1 MTPECSRVMDRLGEL
16 LPPELESHVATCAD
30 CRAMT
35 GGFDLMGAPGKL
47 SHPLA
52 REVLAPSTE
61 RLARQAPPEGTSA
74 DAAPRALHEAL
85 ASEGASLDAAHSFAY
100 EALARRPRA
109 RPWWHELLLLLGV
122 HGAIAMTALAVLAHG
137 AWVANRADVPVI
149 VGVGLLLTALLSSG
163 AYVALAPHRRTVPWG
178 GVIAVMLSVGAT
190 VVLSGSGVRT
200 APLMAGILGCAGTEL
215 AVTAVPLAFTLVLL
229 CRSAYHPVRA
239 LAAGLSAGGV
249 SLLVL
254 HLHCADGTTP
264 HLLAGHVVPWLA
276 LGGITLLLRSLLPTR
291 SHAP

>member
-1 MTPECSRVMDRLGEL
+1 MTPECSRVMDSLGEV
-16 LPPELESHVATCAD
+16 LPAELESHVATCAD

-35 GGFDLMGAPGKL
+35 GGFDLMGAPATTKDTARPAL
-47 SHPLA
+47 HETLA
-52 REVLAPSTE
+52 SDDAAHRLAHET
-61 RLARQAPPEGTSA
+61 LARQ
-74 DAAPRALHEAL
+74 
-85 ASEGASLDAAHSFAY
+85 
-100 EALARRPRA
+100 PRA

-122 HGAIAMTALAVLAHG
+122 HGAIAMTAVAVLAHG
-137 AWVANRADVPVI
+137 AWVANRAEVPVV

-264 HLLAGHVVPWLA
+264 HLLAGHVIPWLA

>member
-1 MTPECSRVMDRLGEL
+1 MTPECSRVLDSLGEP
-16 LPPELESHVATCAD
+16 LPTELESHVATCED
-30 CRAMT
+30 CRAIA
-35 GGFDLMGAPGKL
+35 GGFDLLGAPAGAGGL
-47 SHPLA
+47 STDAAPHAA
-52 REVLAPSTE
+52 REVSPGEA
-61 RLARQAPPEGTSA
+61 AREKPPRDA
-74 DAAPRALHEAL
+74 DHRTLHETL
-85 ASEGASLDAAHSFAY
+85 ASEGAPQDAAHRFAH

-122 HGAIAMTALAVLAHG
+122 HGAIAMTAVAVLAHG
-137 AWVANRADVPVI
+137 AWVANRAEVPVV

-163 AYVALAPHRRTVPWG
+163 AYVALSPRRRTVPWG
-178 GVIAVMLSVGAT
+178 GVIAVMLAVGAT

-200 APLMAGILGCAGTEL
+200 SPLMAGILGCAGTEL
-215 AVTAVPLAFTLVLL
+215 AVTAVPLALTLVLL

-239 LAAGLSAGGV
+239 LVAGLSAGGV

>member
-1 MTPECSRVMDRLGEL
+1 MTPECSRVMDRLGEM

-61 RLARQAPPEGTSA
+61 R
-74 DAAPRALHEAL
+74 L

-276 LGGITLLLRSLLPTR
+276 LGGITLLLRALLPTR